1 VERAGEMSAAA
12 TSGAPRL
19 STWQL
24 RASPSCST
32 TAATA
37 RSLTP
42 SAAALLLR
50 SDPVLSIGTA
60 VCILNH
66 MVQYT
71 TTLDRTFSALSDPT
85 RRAILERLGRGPA
98 TIGELAE
105 PFGMSL
111 TGLKKHVRVLEEA
124 HLVSTEKVGRAREC
138 RLDLGNLDDAG
149 RWIEGQR
156 GRWERRLDKLEGFIE
171 RKRRGGRA

>member
-1 VERAGEMSAAA
+1 MAAEA
-12 TSGAPRL
+12 LAL
-19 STWQL
+19 L
-24 RASPSCST
+24 IT
-32 TAATA
+32 TAATT

-42 SAAALLLR
+42 KAASLLLIR
-50 SDPVLSIGTA
+50 SDPVLSLGTT
-60 VCILNH
+60 VCTLNH
-66 MVQYT
+66 MVQHT
-71 TTLDRTFSALSDPT
+71 TMLDRTFSALSDPT

-105 PFGMSL
+105 PFGMTL

-138 RLDLGNLDDAG
+138 RLDLGHLEDAG

-156 GRWERRLDKLEGFIE
+156 GRWERRLDRLEGFIE
-171 RKRRGGRA
+171 KKREGRA